1 MNNGNY
7 GIVGNSRSNFDP
19 KPNNGQNDFWI
30 FEIDVKANSSLFW
43 QKTFGGSKI
52 DIANDF
58 IQYANNEIVIVGE
71 SQSNNQDVTENKGSN
86 DLWIIKLK

>member
-1 MNNGNY
+1 M
-7 GIVGNSRSNFDP
+7 GNSRSSFNE
-19 KPNNGQNDFWI
+19 KPNNGQNDFWM
-30 FEIDVKANSSLFW
+30 FEIDNKANSSIYW

-52 DIANDF
+52 DNATDF
-58 IQYANNEIVIVGE
+58 FQTKNNEIVIVGE